1 MTEERRDIDALAG
14 ERWFP
19 KESTIIDDM
28 RELW

>member
-19 KESTIIDDM
+19 KESTIID
-28 RELW
+28 EITV